1 MSNFNEPSL
10 QQRLLR
16 RALAVVGTVA
26 VNALLATGLLT
37 MFHASSSQPWLPA
50 NEHNLALLARCDKL
64 PGTAPRRACVEQVV
78 AAVQTRA
85 SSVQVA
91 RQSQDTTP
99 HGR

>member
-10 QQRLLR
+10 QQRLLH

-26 VNALLATGLLT
+26 VNASLAAGLLT
-37 MFHASSSQPWLPA
+37 LFHASSSQPWLPA
-50 NEHNLALLARCDKL
+50 TENNLALLARCEKL

-78 AAVQTRA
+78 AAVQAGT

-91 RQSQDTTP
+91 RQSQDIAP